1 MSILET
7 ETHRSSKPMPSWSCG
22 VCFDNYYT
30 EELGSRHLGNTI
42 VLLFVVNFFCS
53 FFNLLSSSV

>member
-42 VLLFVVNFFCS
+42 VLLFVVNLFFVL
-53 FFNLLSSSV
+53 F